1 MHGSNTRA
9 DTTPDAAD
17 RLPNAIAELRADT
30 CADVRSYAC
39 ADAADAGT
47 NRDSHPCAD
56 RY

>member
-1 MHGSNTRA
+1 MHGSNPRA

-56 RY
+56 WY